1 LPAASHWPR
10 NQLWPGWFRDQQL
23 AAEHAQ
29 QLASR
34 LGAAVNATLLA
45 QGWLDEYGTT
55 AKASRQQRGQQQRR
69 QPAPRQYLN
78 TAGVTAAIY
87 AVLASLL
94 AVLWAAA
101 WDLGWASAIAVLG
114 LGTID
119 SDVAALEDLIRE
131 GKHRLDGMVQT
142 RVSRAERA
150 LLAARHDGATVD
162 QLAQQLGGILSSP
175 GSALLVTQTETTWA
189 SGWAAYNAYL
199 KAGVQWVT
207 WRSRRDGL
215 VCPICLGNDQQGAIR
230 IGQRFKSGDRWPP
243 SHPRC
248 RCCLLPS
255 GPPKTP
261 PSKGGGT

>member
-1 LPAASHWPR
+1 LPASHWPR

-34 LGAAVNATLLA
+34 LGAAINATLLA

-55 AKASRQQRGQQQRR
+55 AKATQQPGRQQRQ

-162 QLAQQLGGILSSP
+162 QLAQQLGDILSSP

-189 SGWAAYNAYL
+189 SGWAAFRAYQL
-199 KAGVQWVT
+199 AGVQWVKWQT
-207 WRSRRDGL
+207 RNDGL
-215 VCPICLGNDQQGAIR
+215 VCPRCLGNQKASPIR
-230 IGQRFKSGDRWPP
+230 LGQRFPSGDRYPP
-243 SHPRC
+243 AHPRC
-248 RCCLLPS
+248 RCAPVPS
-255 GPPKTP
+255 APPKP
-261 PSKGGGT
+261 RGGTS